1 MCGSGPEVPYD
12 VQLVAGN
19 GAGCGKVS
27 ISQVFFTREGGTATY
42 CLLLTMSEIMH
53 LLQLQRVLLMM

>member
-1 MCGSGPEVPYD
+1 MESDSGSGPEVPYD

-42 CLLLTMSEIMH
+42 CLLCSSVRNIAK
-53 LLQLQRVLLMM
+53 

>member
-19 GAGCGKVS
+19 GAGCGKGS

-42 CLLLTMSEIMH
+42 CLLLTISEVMY
-53 LLQLQRVLLMM
+53 LLQLQRVVLMM

>member
-27 ISQVFFTREGGTATY
+27 TSEIFFTREGGTATY
-42 CLLLTMSEIMH
+42 CLLLTMSEITC
-53 LLQLQRVLLMM
+53 LLQLQRVVLMM

>member
-42 CLLLTMSEIMH
+42 CLLLTMSETTC
-53 LLQLQRVLLMM
+53 LLQLQRVVLMM

>member
-42 CLLLTMSEIMH
+42 CLLCSSV
-53 LLQLQRVLLMM
+53 RNNAN